1 MRADADL
8 MVYVAAR
15 WPSLVRDAVLL
26 GVHPD
31 EAPDTT
37 TEALARCRR
46 SWGRASRE
54 ENVDALVHEE
64 LVRAAGRRT
73 HTTEATRE
81 HAARELLVLAPPDL
95 VDIKHRESANNRQL
109 LKRAGIIAV
118 PLLLVAV
125 GAGAFLATSGDSAG
139 PDDDVLPNVHVTHAE
154 SPVPGVVW
162 YADGKIHLAH
172 QLLSVDGVRD
182 MTRIGTGVVYGD
194 EDGRVVYLADDGSR
208 EVLGHKDPGLPVV
221 ATDET
226 GWAAWVDSD
235 GSGSTLVVKEAATGN
250 LVRTFSVDAG
260 ARTVAVDG
268 NAIYYSDAEGAHVV
282 PSPSR
287 DVVPYGPAP
296 LLDVRSRIRASQISK
311 DTIEVVQP
319 VFNESFDVRGRGALL
334 APDGTFVVTRD
345 PDTGEVELYDN
356 RSGERLPSGLADG
369 DEVVA
374 VSPGARLTIAY
385 VVRPAGATADGD
397 LELRTCDIGRGEC
410 EVDADLPGGGDT
422 PVLAR

>member
-46 SWGRASRE
+46 AWGRGSRE
-54 ENVDALVHEE
+54 EDGDPLVDEE
-64 LVRAAGRRT
+64 RVRAAGRRT

-260 ARTVAVDG
+260 
-268 NAIYYSDAEGAHVV
+268 
-282 PSPSR
+282 
-287 DVVPYGPAP
+287 
-296 LLDVRSRIRASQISK
+296 
-311 DTIEVVQP
+311 
-319 VFNESFDVRGRGALL
+319 
-334 APDGTFVVTRD
+334 
-345 PDTGEVELYDN
+345 
-356 RSGERLPSGLADG
+356 
-369 DEVVA
+369 
-374 VSPGARLTIAY
+374 
-385 VVRPAGATADGD
+385 
-397 LELRTCDIGRGEC
+397 
-410 EVDADLPGGGDT
+410 
-422 PVLAR
+422 